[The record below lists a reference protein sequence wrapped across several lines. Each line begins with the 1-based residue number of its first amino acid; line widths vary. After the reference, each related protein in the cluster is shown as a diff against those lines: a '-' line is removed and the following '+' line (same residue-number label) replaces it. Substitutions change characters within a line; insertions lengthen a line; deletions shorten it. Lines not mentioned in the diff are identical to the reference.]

1 MTMNADAAIAG
12 INAANLLNSLGK
24 RVNIRLVGKD
34 NLPLRSR
41 QLLGQLREKQSL
53 HIALETE
60 RMIGRQC
67 IALVVSIFIC
77 VVYMVPY
84 VLIKMAE
91 EMGIPWVIM
100 VAGMVAFVAGL
111 IALAAVAVEQHR
123 TI

>member
-1 MTMNADAAIAG
+1 MDIVRLT
-12 INAANLLNSLGK
+12 
-24 RVNIRLVGKD
+24 RVASSTI
-34 NLPLRSR
+34 
-41 QLLGQLREKQSL
+41 
-53 HIALETE
+53 
-60 RMIGRQC
+60 
-67 IALVVSIFIC
+67 LVVSIFIC

-91 EMGIPWVIM
+91 EMGIPWVIR